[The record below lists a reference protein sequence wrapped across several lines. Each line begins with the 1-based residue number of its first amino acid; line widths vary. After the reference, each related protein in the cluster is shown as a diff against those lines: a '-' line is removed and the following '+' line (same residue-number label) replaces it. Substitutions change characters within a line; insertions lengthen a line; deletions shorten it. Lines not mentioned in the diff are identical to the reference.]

1 MEIGRRQFVIS
12 GGALLAGPVLT
23 ATAAPDEQKPW
34 GDLLSRSFP
43 PEKLA
48 AVLLPTASWQPFPS
62 ATDRAAWGALPPDA
76 RHALVT
82 GGEKRTGAAWP
93 PLPATVF
100 LEYQRVGNRSN
111 YEQIR
116 GARREQLAALVLAEC
131 VQGEGRLLDDIANGI
146 WATCEE
152 TFWGVPAHLNMQK
165 AGAGLPDVAEPVV
178 DLFAAETSSLLAWT
192 DYLLG
197 SRLDPV
203 SPLLRP
209 RMRCEVERRML
220 APCLS
225 AGRFLVDGAR
235 PARTAE
241 LNNWNPWISLE
252 LAHVGAAGG
261 ATDARGWRPSTR
273 ACAASTGSLRRTTT
287 TAAATRG
294 RATGSARAARCS
306 TASSCSIRRAGGGDR
321 LLWRS
326 ADPRNRPVHLP
337 RPYLRAIAS
346 SISQTRR
353 PRSRMAGDLVFRYGR
368 RIGDER
374 MQATGRSRPN
384 GLAGGQL
391 PGDSLGRQL
400 AGVFQSHDA
409 CRPRRARQPLLRDA
423 WFPGIQVMA
432 ARKKDGSA
440 EGLYLAAQGGHN
452 AESHNHNDVGNFI
465 VYADGR
471 PAVIDV
477 GVETYTAKTFSPQRY
492 EIWTMQSG
500 YHNLP
505 TIDGVM
511 QSAGRTFAARDVSYR
526 ANETA
531 AELSLDISGAFPPTA
546 HLQSWRR
553 RLRLDRARNVVEV
566 QDTYVLTRA
575 AGRISQTL
583 MTACRPVQTAPG
595 ELTLAG
601 EPFPSGK
608 VKILFDPA
616 VFTPST
622 EEIGIADSRLRSAW
636 GERVYRT
643 LLTASAPGLRGDWT
657 VRVAQS

>member
-165 AGAGLPDVAEPVV
+165 AGAGLPDAAEPVV

-209 RMRCEVERRML
+209 RMRSEIERRML

-225 AGRFLVDGAR
+225 REDFWWMGLDPNGR
-235 PARTAE
+235 AE
-241 LNNWNPWISLE
+241 LNNWTPWIVSNWLTSA
-252 LAHVGAAGG
+252 LLV
-261 ATDARGWRPSTR
+261 ATDARR
-273 ACAASTGSLRRTTT
+273 CAAVHKSLRSLDRFL
-287 TAAATRG
+287 
-294 RATGSARAARCS
+294 
-306 TASSCSIRRAGGGDR
+306 ASYHEDGGCDEGPGYWFRAGGSLFDCLE
-321 LLWRS
+321 LLHS
-326 ADPRNRPVHLP
+326 ASKGAIDFYGVPLIREIGL
-337 RPYLRAIAS
+337 YICRAHIYEDYFVNFADAS
-346 SISQTRR
+346 AKV
-353 PRSRMAGDLVFRYGR
+353 RMAGDLVFRYGR
-368 RIGDER
+368 RIGEAR
-374 MQATGRSRPN
+374 MQAHGAFAAER
-384 GLAGGQL
+384 AGWL
-391 PGDSLGRQL
+391 PAPGDSMGRQL
-400 AGVFQSHDA
+400 AAFFNLTTLQA
-409 CRPRRARQPLLRDA
+409 APRRQPLLRDA